1 MLNQYRLARV
11 GESLKNYDVF
21 KIDINVSTGDWYHL
35 WNIKND
41 GVCTIMK
48 HKQIMLSEYISEGG
62 EVTASV
68 NRITLNGNVM
78 YQVVKRGLTA
88 CDVTLGYY
96 EREDEAEA
104 IAEESIIN
112 V

>member
-1 MLNQYRLARV
+1 
-11 GESLKNYDVF
+11 
-21 KIDINVSTGDWYHL
+21 
-35 WNIKND
+35 
-41 GVCTIMK
+41 MK
-48 HKQIMLSEYISEGG
+48 HEQIMLSEYISEGG
-62 EVTASV
+62 GYTASV

-88 CDVTLGYY
+88 CDVALGYY
-96 EREDEAEA
+96 DREDEAEA

>member
-1 MLNQYRLARV
+1 MLNQYRLVRV

-21 KIDINVSTGDWYHL
+21 KIDIDVSIGDWYHL

-48 HKQIMLSEYISEGG
+48 HEQIMLSEYISEGG
-62 EVTASV
+62 GYTASV
-68 NRITLNGNVM
+68 NRITLNGNVN
-78 YQVVKRGLTA
+78 YQEVKRCLTA

>member
-1 MLNQYRLARV
+1 
-11 GESLKNYDVF
+11 
-21 KIDINVSTGDWYHL
+21 
-35 WNIKND
+35 
-41 GVCTIMK
+41 
-48 HKQIMLSEYISEGG
+48 MLSEYISEGG
-62 EVTASV
+62 GYTASV

-96 EREDEAEA
+96 DREDEAVA

-112 V
+112 VLSNVSRLCNECCNHITSRI